1 MDLLTYFKSL
11 PKEERAT
18 FAERCGTTEGHLRN
32 VAYSCKSCAAELAVN
47 VERESDGAVR
57 VEEIRPDID
66 WSVIR
71 SASRA
76 A

>member
-11 PKEERAT
+11 PKDTRAD

-32 VAYSCKSCAAELAVN
+32 VAYSCKTCAAELAVN
-47 VERESDGAVR
+47 IERESGGLVR
-57 VEEIRPDID
+57 VEEIRDDID

-71 SASRA
+71 GNPQA